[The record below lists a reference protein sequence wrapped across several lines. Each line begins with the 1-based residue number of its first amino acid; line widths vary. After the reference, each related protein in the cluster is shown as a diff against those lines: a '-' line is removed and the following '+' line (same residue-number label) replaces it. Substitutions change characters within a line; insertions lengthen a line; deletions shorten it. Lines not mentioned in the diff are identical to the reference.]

1 MQNLPVLPALLQASI
16 LALLSTSLPLS
27 TTLTATS
34 ITVDGERLLSNPTAE
49 QLKVATSI
57 HVFAFSSH
65 GDLLVVESEGEF
77 GIEIWE
83 EAYQKARIACRGE
96 EESDSESEDVSMD
109 SDNDTKLEDVLRD
122 AVREKVAREQKWK
135 QDLRSAAT

>member
-1 MQNLPVLPALLQASI
+1 M
-16 LALLSTSLPLS
+16 
-27 TTLTATS
+27 TLTATLVAVNARRLKS
-34 ITVDGERLLSNPTAE
+34 DPTVEELE
-49 QLKVATSI
+49 VASSI

-65 GDLLVVESEGEF
+65 GDLLVVESDGEF

-83 EAYQKARIACRGE
+83 EAYQKARSACRGE

-122 AVREKVAREQKWK
+122 AVRQKVGREHKWK
-135 QDLRSAAT
+135 QETHSAAT

>member
-16 LALLSTSLPLS
+16 LALLSTSIPLS
-27 TTLTATS
+27 MTLTAALVA
-34 ITVDGERLLSNPTAE
+34 VDARRLTLDPTAE
-49 QLKVATSI
+49 ELKVASSI

-77 GIEIWE
+77 GIETWE
-83 EAYQKARIACRGE
+83 EAYQKARLACRGE
-96 EESDSESEDVSMD
+96 EDNDSESEDVSMD
-109 SDNDTKLEDVLRD
+109 SDNDTKLENVLRD
-122 AVREKVAREQKWK
+122 AVRRKVAREQKWK

>member
-1 MQNLPVLPALLQASI
+1 M
-16 LALLSTSLPLS
+16 
-27 TTLTATS
+27 TLTATLVA
-34 ITVDGERLLSNPTAE
+34 VDARKFISDPTAE
-49 QLKVATSI
+49 QLKAASSI

-83 EAYQKARIACRGE
+83 EAYQKARLACRGE
-96 EESDSESEDVSMD
+96 EESDSDSEDVSMD

-122 AVREKVAREQKWK
+122 AVRQKVAKEQKWK
-135 QDLRSAAT
+135 QDLRSGAT

>member
-1 MQNLPVLPALLQASI
+1 M
-16 LALLSTSLPLS
+16 
-27 TTLTATS
+27 TLTATLVA
-34 ITVDGERLLSNPTAE
+34 VDARRLKSDPTAE
-49 QLKVATSI
+49 ELKVASSI

-77 GIEIWE
+77 GIETWE
-83 EAYQKARIACRGE
+83 KAYQKARLACRGE
-96 EESDSESEDVSMD
+96 DEDDSESEDVSMD

-122 AVREKVAREQKWK
+122 AVRQKVAREQKWK